1 MSVNAGHKQE
11 FATSCRYIEMAT
23 QAHFGPYGKISC
35 PQCSEC
41 QLAPDR
47 SEHLDGGYVRHAWS
61 CEACGYE
68 FETTVFFSAA
78 T

>member
-1 MSVNAGHKQE
+1 MSVHTG
-11 FATSCRYIEMAT
+11 IAT
-23 QAHFGPYGKISC
+23 QAHFEPYGKISC

-47 SEHLDGGYVRHAWS
+47 SEHLDEGYVRHAWS